1 MVFKADIEGKDGKAG
16 DEELVIDTLISQGG
30 TYGDELM
37 KNVKVSF
44 PPNSDKIIINGEP
57 FFLNVKR
64 IDYDGYDEKDS
75 VYKISTY
82 DFNFWVSREKTY
94 KSLKGILENRHS
106 EYLEQ
111 EKIQNQSIRE
121 EYLKP
126 FEYDTIDD
134 DIYNC
139 FIAYKSSYIESDIG
153 NSYDFTKTEERL
165 AEICKEH
172 GGKYYKNA
180 AKSAKFAIIF
190 SYTNRTASCVNS
202 LREKGYKVTSFENV
216 IEHFG
221 LQDIFD
227 TRGLIGKVE
236 RHKGGMTE
244 EE

>member
-1 MVFKADIEGKDGKAG
+1 M
-16 DEELVIDTLISQGG
+16 ELENKSESSEFVIDTLISQGG
-30 TYGDELM
+30 AYGDKFM

-57 FFLNVKR
+57 FVLNVKR

-82 DFNFWVSREKTY
+82 DYNFWVSWEKTY
-94 KSLKGILENRHS
+94 EGLKGVMENRRS

-111 EKIQNQSIRE
+111 EKIKNQSISE
-121 EYLKP
+121 EYLRP
-126 FEYDTIDD
+126 FKYDTIDN

-153 NSYDFTKTEERL
+153 NSYDFERIEEKL

-180 AKSAKFAIIF
+180 ARAAKFAIIF
-190 SYTNRTASCVNS
+190 SYTKRTASSVNS
-202 LREKGYKVTSFENV
+202 LRDKGYKVTSFENV
-216 IEHFG
+216 IEYFG

-227 TRGLIGKVE
+227 PKGLVGKIG
-236 RHKGGMTE
+236 RHRDGMTE
-244 EE
+244 AN

>member
-1 MVFKADIEGKDGKAG
+1 M
-16 DEELVIDTLISQGG
+16 ELEDKSGNSEFVIDTLIIQGG
-30 TYGDELM
+30 AYGDRFM

-57 FFLNVKR
+57 FSLNVKR

-82 DFNFWVSREKTY
+82 DFNFWVSWEKTY
-94 KSLKGILENRHS
+94 ENLKRVMENRHK

-111 EKIQNQSIRE
+111 EKIKNQSISE
-121 EYLKP
+121 DYMKA
-126 FEYDTIDD
+126 FEYDAIDD
-134 DIYNC
+134 DIYHC

-153 NSYDFTKTEERL
+153 NSYDFSLIEDRL

-180 AKSAKFAIIF
+180 SRSAKFAIIF
-190 SYTNRTASCVNS
+190 SFEKRSASCVSS
-202 LREKGYKVTSFENV
+202 LRDKGYKVTSFENV

-227 TRGLIGKVE
+227 TKGLIARVE
-236 RHKGGMTE
+236 KHREGMT
-244 EE
+244 